1 MEQML
6 FEQKQNILVSMHA
19 IKQRIKSV
27 LQQDNN
33 KKKKKKI
40 NGHLQM
46 ISPSMIDANLEF
58 VLLLDSLVR
67 SEHNSKSSTS

>member
-33 KKKKKKI
+33 KKKKK
-40 NGHLQM
+40 NQW
-46 ISPSMIDANLEF
+46 SFANDLTF
-58 VLLLDSLVR
+58 HD
-67 SEHNSKSSTS
+67 

>member
-33 KKKKKKI
+33 KKKKKI

-67 SEHNSKSSTS
+67 SEHNTKSSTS